1 MFYIFNKEN
10 KCICSCDFKPNTD
23 DLDLRKEV
31 VVESKKIYS
40 NIGIL
45 ELNESKII
53 EIELQKNEIKK
64 EENKPSIE
72 DEIKMLKDRIEQL
85 ENQQGDI

>member
-23 DLDLRKEV
+23 DLDTRSEFCI
-31 VVESKKIYS
+31 ESDKTYTSISTLFYED
-40 NIGIL
+40 G
-45 ELNESKII
+45 KII
-53 EIELQKNEIKK
+53 EKELPKNEIKK
-64 EENKPSIE
+64 EENKPSIK